1 MKTKEELNALKQ
13 KYDEV
18 KSELRQLTDEELAQ
32 VVGGNNLYESISP
45 IFITNYTVDCKGPDV
60 STNYT
65 LYLPINAIVT
75 NTTVTKQIIDLF
87 PLSD

>member
-32 VVGGNNLYESISP
+32 VVGGN
-45 IFITNYTVDCKGPDV
+45 GRDV
-60 STNYT
+60 SSNYT

-75 NTTVTKQIIDLF
+75 NTTIVANTTVNKQIINLF